1 MEIFGYRTL
10 IAYKKAKEVVKRTY
24 KLLKKF
30 PAEERFAMC
39 DQLRRASVSIT
50 SNIAEGINRFSVK
63 DKAHFI
69 EMSYGSLMEVS
80 SQFEIA
86 EELGLVG
93 VVKDDEVKAAA
104 RQAVEENPKA
114 VEDYHNGEKASLNFL
129 MGQVMRLTKGKADP
143 RETVKIL
150 KELLEE

>member
-1 MEIFGYRTL
+1 MDVFGYRKL
-10 IAYKKAKEVVKRTY
+10 IAYQKAKEVVKRTY

-39 DQLRRASVSIT
+39 DQLCRASVSIT

-86 EELGLVG
+86 EELGYITIEDRMSMDNLI
-93 VVKDDEVKAAA
+93 EEEA
-104 RQAVEENPKA
+104 RILS
-114 VEDYHNGEKASLNFL
+114 GLLNSFKPSTE
-129 MGQVMRLTKGKADP
+129 QKP
-143 RETVKIL
+143 
-150 KELLEE
+150 